1 MTDGAGLRLD
11 GKRALITGGASGI
24 GFAAAQVFAGLGAQV
39 VLADIDGAAAN
50 AAVAKT
56 AAVSAVS
63 GDITDPADCAAMTE
77 AAEAAMGGLD
87 ILVNAAG
94 IAQTFMPAEDLDA
107 NTWRHVI
114 DVDLHGAFLIGQAAA
129 RRMLPRGA
137 GAIVLISSIC
147 ARGSFPGRAAYGAAK
162 AAVDHLTASMACE
175 WGPRGLRT
183 NAIAPGYTRTPM
195 VAELIERKAFDPAR
209 IEARTPLGRFATP
222 EEMALAL
229 AFLASDWA
237 SYVNGAVLPV
247 DGGWSAFAAAGDPAG

>member
-1 MTDGAGLRLD
+1 MTDHPGLRLD

-24 GFAAAQVFAGLGAQV
+24 GFAAAKVFAGLGARV
-39 VLADIDGAAAN
+39 VIADIDEGAVRAARPDTGAI
-50 AAVAKT
+50 AALT
-56 AAVSAVS
+56 
-63 GDITDPADCAAMTE
+63 GDITSADDCAAMTG

-94 IAQTFMPAEDLDA
+94 IAQPHIPSEDLDA
-107 NTWRHVI
+107 DTWRRVI
-114 DVDLHGAFLIGQAAA
+114 DVDLNGAFLIAQAAA

-147 ARGSFPGRAAYGAAK
+147 AQGSFPGRAGYGAAK
-162 AAVDHLTASMACE
+162 AGVDHMTASMACE

-183 NAIAPGYTRTPM
+183 NTIAPGYTRTPM
-195 VAELIERKAFDPAR
+195 VADLIEKKAFDPAV
-209 IEARTPLGRFATP
+209 IEARTPLARFAEP
-222 EEMALAL
+222 DEMARAM

-247 DGGWSAFAAAGDPAG
+247 DGGWGAFAAAGAPAG